1 VVAPWCAVARNLGK
15 SRLSSRELGLDS
27 ILIGGHIVNAKNI
40 ESAWSYTDYYGNDLK
55 QLPFSIYTE
64 VPWLDPFETLAFLA
78 AATENANGYK
88 GFMLN

>member
-1 VVAPWCAVARNLGK
+1 MKYGLHLGGGALVCG
-15 SRLSSRELGLDS
+15 REELGEVATVVEELGFDS

-78 AATENANGYK
+78 AATENAN
-88 GFMLN
+88 